1 MHLEKKGF
9 KIGINK
15 LKKQTGYKIKL
26 TKGTKNKFQITVR
39 RLIE

>member
-1 MHLEKKGF
+1 MHFENKGF
-9 KIGINK
+9 KRGINK
-15 LKKQTGYKIKL
+15 LKKQIGYKIKL